1 MYSLLK
7 KNRISYIQ
15 NTDIET
21 KISNKTEQTVT
32 ACSVLHVLTSPSVTG
47 FSCSSPPRHPH
58 SCSMLQR

>member
-32 ACSVLHVLTSPSVTG
+32 ACSV
-47 FSCSSPPRHPH
+47 FSCSHFAFGNRIFLFFS
-58 SCSMLQR
+58 SQTST